1 MNGDPATRLDPSKE
15 GTSVDH
21 AASTVSD
28 WLKHAWRGTE
38 LALALR
44 DIAGVVLWL
53 APGAG
58 GLGLLAAVAALQWVL
73 TPANAVLVG
82 LAVIALVYAAAL
94 LTRMR
99 LRRTSPVSI
108 EPLTGPG
115 PLRAGIRNL
124 SGRPAAFYVKA
135 RLVGRRN
142 DGGGQPLR
150 TGSYLVP
157 WEHSA
162 GERVEIANGDAAT
175 IVVGRFQFWYQ
186 EALAQMDLPQLTSGG
201 ERSFESSRWNMGPR
215 EPLPEYDIE
224 LSVFAPSFPL
234 PRVGR
239 FILRPAKFTGP
250 LELLPMAG

>member
-1 MNGDPATRLDPSKE
+1 M
-15 GTSVDH
+15 
-21 AASTVSD
+21 STVSD
-28 WLKHAWRGTE
+28 WLKRGWRGIE
-38 LALALR
+38 LVLALR
-44 DIAGVVLWL
+44 DLAGVVLLL

-58 GLGLLAAVAALQWVL
+58 ALGFLAAVAALQWVL

-82 LAVIALVYAAAL
+82 LAVIALVYTAAV
-94 LTRMR
+94 LTRVR
-99 LRRTSPVSI
+99 LRQTAPVVI

-157 WEHSA
+157 WEHAA

-175 IVVGRFQFWYQ
+175 IVVSRFELWYQ
-186 EALAQMDLPQLTSGG
+186 SSLAQMDLPQVTAAG
-201 ERSFESSRWNMGPR
+201 EGSFESSRWNMGPD
-215 EPLPEYDIE
+215 EPLPEYDVE
-224 LSVFAPSFPL
+224 LSVYSPRFPR
-234 PRVGR
+234 PRTERYTV
-239 FILRPAKFTGP
+239 RPAKFTGP
-250 LELLPMAG
+250 LELRAIAG